1 MHNPFTIPDQR
12 VRQSIP
18 WKLHVHSM
26 EHGIGIPPVCF
37 STCRPAGW
45 ARQAVRR
52 AWEGYN
58 WFSGSVEFAAGRI
71 GFFGEPE
78 DKLKESVTLSRE
90 KP

>member
-18 WKLHVHSM
+18 WKLQVHFN
-26 EHGIGIPPVCF
+26 EHASVFPGLLFPRVGLP
-37 STCRPAGW
+37 GW

-78 DKLKESVTLSRE
+78 NKLKESVTLARE
-90 KP
+90 QP